1 MTISQLAAAI
11 AAAEGPQ
18 GMAAKTN
25 NPGNLTVGTGNF
37 SGVVGTNG
45 NFLAFD
51 SSTSGQA
58 ALEQYLENG
67 LSEVG
72 SGTGAY
78 GSLTPNNTLAD
89 FLNIYADNPGS
100 GYISSA
106 ASTLGVSPSLT
117 LGQLQATLQPSA
129 AAADYTSAL
138 DDSGAITLS
147 SDSAGVDPLVVGGV
161 ALAGV
166 LVAALLFR
174 EVRAVA

>member
-72 SGTGAY
+72 SGTGA
-78 GSLTPNNTLAD
+78 
-89 FLNIYADNPGS
+89 
-100 GYISSA
+100 
-106 ASTLGVSPSLT
+106 
-117 LGQLQATLQPSA
+117 
-129 AAADYTSAL
+129 
-138 DDSGAITLS
+138 
-147 SDSAGVDPLVVGGV
+147 
-161 ALAGV
+161 
-166 LVAALLFR
+166 
-174 EVRAVA
+174 